1 MTLAERKPPVPDRRT
16 RGHNGP
22 RLFERSQFLDEFEAI
37 FSRSLQVPSPCIAIE
52 GTWGSGRTALIN
64 AAADTAVR
72 SGCLVLRARGGS
84 VERQSPHSVLGSL
97 VESAAAVAEGLDG
110 APEQARQLS
119 ARLEGGRSGRSD
131 VGDVSTLF
139 HRLVVSLRELA
150 PVLLV
155 VDDADQA
162 DPETV
167 AVLNYVVR
175 RLEDQQIWLLV
186 SARHLHPG
194 IGLRPI
200 DGLLTEPQT
209 RQFILE
215 PLHAESV
222 GTILSGFFEQ
232 VPDAEFVTACHDATG
247 GSPFFL
253 KALLPSLARA
263 GVTPTAAMADR
274 IERVPAPKITQ
285 FVLGRLGQLPV
296 AASDLLQAC
305 AILGDEADPTVA
317 RDLARIDALAAER
330 AADAAAQMEL
340 LHPGRPFR
348 FSSPL
353 IRWAIYHDI
362 PTARRSQLHA
372 RASQLLDEH
381 RAEDAAVA
389 HHLLAT
395 EPAGQVEVADRLHR
409 MGRSALEAGHVDLA
423 LRCLE
428 RALTESPPSDRGG
441 DLYLDLASAELARH
455 GPAALAYLQR
465 SVELGGADHAALIRV
480 GVDLL
485 DEYGSRPD
493 SRNEAAAT
501 LRDMSNRL
509 DPVDRNL
516 RIELELSL
524 QAASD
529 RTDDRVE
536 DSRGSACYSTS
547 RATMTTRSHSWPG
560 RCSTSTM
567 PSPRRPSGPE
577 ELTASLEQVF
587 DVDQFVRFDQ
597 VAGRAQ
603 TMTLFG
609 LLCADRFADVD
620 DLLERALARI
630 RGRDSFP
637 PSDGPP
643 PWRRCHCCGRGRWW
657 RPRRCASGPK
667 PSGPDSTG
675 TLPPRP
681 AMGHLDVLVK
691 QGRID
696 EAERLLGSPG
706 PTGPNDPGE
715 IDLSFVRAWARI
727 ELGRLNVA
735 QGRMEHALEH
745 FVDAGDEAT
754 RAGIVSPALISWR
767 ADAAMVLSAQEQWQE
782 ARQLAT
788 ENLRLARS
796 FGTAR
801 IVGTALRAS
810 AAATPDLEQRT
821 TMLAEAVAVLETSPA
836 RLESAQALVDLGT
849 ALVGRNLKEE
859 ARSVLRR
866 GASLASLVAPTSCW
880 RRRGTSFGPPGPAP
894 STRLCRA
901 GVADPGRAPR
911 GAHGGQGPDQP
922 EDRRR
927 AVRHAEDGR
936 RPPGQGLPQVGDRR
950 STGAA
955 LGVVPTRRR
964 GGDPE
969 LPLNASAL

>member
-1 MTLAERKPPVPDRRT
+1 VTLAERKPPVPDRRT

-162 DPETV
+162 DPETI

-465 SVELGGADHAALIRV
+465 SVELGGADHAALLRV

-529 RTDDRVE
+529 RTDDRIDGLE
-536 DSRGSACYSTS
+536 RL
-547 RATMTTRSHSWPG
+547 RALLDEPG
-560 RCSTSTM
+560 DDDDPIPLLARTVLDVHDALTA
-567 PSPRRPSGPE
+567 PSIGAQ

-620 DLLERALARI
+620 DLLERALATNP
-630 RGRDSFP
+630 GRDSLP
-637 PSDGPP
+637 AQ
-643 PWRRCHCCGRGRWW
+643 RRAATLAAVSLLWQGSLVEAEEMCQRAEALGARL
-657 RPRRCASGPK
+657 
-667 PSGPDSTG
+667 DG

-696 EAERLLGSPG
+696 EAERLLGSSG

-767 ADAAMVLSAQEQWQE
+767 ADAAMVLSAQEQWHE
-782 ARQLAT
+782 AQQLAT

-836 RLESAQALVDLGT
+836 RLEIAQALVDLGT

-859 ARSVLRR
+859 ARGVLRR
-866 GASLASLVAPTSCW
+866 GASLASLC
-880 RRRGTSFGPPGPAP
+880 
-894 STRLCRA
+894 
-901 GVADPGRAPR
+901 
-911 GAHGGQGPDQP
+911 GAHQLLEAAGDQLRAAGARPRRLGYVGPESLTP
-922 EDRRR
+922 AELRV
-927 AVRHAEDGR
+927 VRMAARGLTNQRIADELFVTLKTVEGHLAKAYRKLGIDGR
-936 RPPGQGLPQVGDRR
+936 LELPSALAQRGD
-950 STGAA
+950 
-955 LGVVPTRRR
+955 

-969 LPLNASAL
+969 VPLNASAL

>member
-1 MTLAERKPPVPDRRT
+1 MTLAERKPSIPDRRA
-16 RGHNGP
+16 RGHQGP
-22 RLFERSQFLDEFEAI
+22 RLFERGEFLAEFEAI
-37 FSRSLQVPSPCIAIE
+37 FSRSLQVPSTCIAIE

-64 AAADTAVR
+64 AATDAASR
-72 SGCLVLRARGGS
+72 AGCLVLRARGGN
-84 VERQSPHSVLGSL
+84 VERQNPHAVLSSL
-97 VESAAAVAEGLDG
+97 VESAAVMADGHDPAV
-110 APEQARQLS
+110 EQAHLIAQ
-119 ARLEGGRSGRSD
+119 RLEALRTGRSD
-131 VGDVSTLF
+131 LGDVSALF
-139 HRLVVSLRELA
+139 HRLIVSLRELA

-175 RLEDQQIWLLV
+175 RLENQQIWLLV

-222 GTILSGFFEQ
+222 GTMLSGFFEQ
-232 VPDAEFVTACHDATG
+232 VPDAAFVTACHNATG

-253 KALLPSLARA
+253 KALLPSLVRV
-263 GVTPTAAMADR
+263 GVAPTAAMADR

-285 FVLGRLGQLPV
+285 FVLSRLGQLPV

-317 RDLARIDALAAER
+317 RNLAKIDALAAER

-340 LHPGRPFR
+340 LQPGRPFR

-362 PTARRSQLHA
+362 PTGRRSQLHA
-372 RASQLLDEH
+372 RAAQILDEH
-381 RAEDAAVA
+381 GAEDAAVA

-395 EPAGQVEVADRLHR
+395 EPAGQVEVAHRLQR

-428 RALTESPPSDRGG
+428 RALAEYPPSDRGA

-455 GPAALAYLQR
+455 GPSALTYLQR
-465 SVELGGADHAALIRV
+465 SLELGGADHAALIRV

-485 DEYGSRPD
+485 EDHSHRPE
-493 SRNEAAAT
+493 SRNEVAAT
-501 LRDMSNRL
+501 LRDMRTYL

-516 RIELELSL
+516 RIELELAL

-529 RTDDRVE
+529 WTDDRVE
-536 DSRGSACYSTS
+536 DLERLRVLLTEPGDDDDRIPLLA
-547 RATMTTRSHSWPG
+547 RSVLGVHDA
-560 RCSTSTM
+560 
-567 PSPRRPSGPE
+567 
-577 ELTASLEQVF
+577 LTAPSIGADELAAKLEQAF
-587 DVDQFVRFDQ
+587 DPDQFVRSDR
-597 VAGRAQ
+597 VAGRVQIMAV
-603 TMTLFG
+603 FG

-620 DLLERALARI
+620 DHLESALATHQ
-630 RGRDSFP
+630 GRESLP
-637 PSDGPP
+637 AQ
-643 PWRRCHCCGRGRWW
+643 RRAATLAAVSHLWQGSLVEAEENCQQAEALGTRLDESGL
-657 RPRRCASGPK
+657 RR
-667 PSGPDSTG
+667 
-675 TLPPRP
+675 L

-696 EAERLLGSPG
+696 EAERLLDSTSP
-706 PTGPNDPGE
+706 TDPNALP
-715 IDLSFVRAWARI
+715 FFRAWARI

-735 QGRMEHALEH
+735 QGRMESALEH
-745 FVDAGDEAT
+745 FVDAGDEAG
-754 RAGIVSPALISWR
+754 RAGILSPALISWR
-767 ADAAMVLSAQEQWQE
+767 ADAVMVLSAQEQWEE
-782 ARQLAT
+782 AGRLAA

-801 IVGTALRAS
+801 IIGTALRAS

-821 TMLAEAVAVLETSPA
+821 AILAEAVAVLEPSPA

-849 ALVGRNLKEE
+849 ALVARNMKEE
-859 ARSVLRR
+859 ARGVLRR
-866 GASLASLVAPTSCW
+866 GASLASLCSAHQLLEAAGDQLRAAGARP
-880 RRRGTSFGPPGPAP
+880 RRLGYVGPESLTPAELRVVRMAAKGQ
-894 STRLCRA
+894 TNQRI
-901 GVADPGRAPR
+901 ADELFVTLKTVEGHLAKAYRKL
-911 GAHGGQGPDQP
+911 GI
-922 EDRRR
+922 
-927 AVRHAEDGR
+927 DGR
-936 RPPGQGLPQVGDRR
+936 LELASVLSQRDDKDGDDE
-950 STGAA
+950 A
-955 LGVVPTRRR
+955 
-964 GGDPE
+964 
-969 LPLNASAL
+969 PLRASAL